1 MLKIFEIFT
10 KEYYKHHFVILHI
23 PTNQYVRVRF
33 SMYDLSPMGYE
44 LGTKPTYFFYFPWHK
59 WHKTQKYIDLLNR
72 VECFYIVP
80 EINDLNELP
89 SMYRRMNFEV
99 SEFELIEVDRSQVS

>member
-33 SMYDLSPMGYE
+33 SMYDLSPRIE
-44 LGTKPTYFFYFPWHK
+44 LDTKPTYFFYFPWHK
-59 WHKTQKYIDLLNR
+59 WHKTQRYINLLKR
-72 VECFYIVP
+72 VEGFYIGP
-80 EINDLNELP
+80 EINELNELP
-89 SMYRRMNFEV
+89 SMYKRTNFEV
-99 SEFELIEVDRSQVS
+99 SEFELIEVDGSQVL